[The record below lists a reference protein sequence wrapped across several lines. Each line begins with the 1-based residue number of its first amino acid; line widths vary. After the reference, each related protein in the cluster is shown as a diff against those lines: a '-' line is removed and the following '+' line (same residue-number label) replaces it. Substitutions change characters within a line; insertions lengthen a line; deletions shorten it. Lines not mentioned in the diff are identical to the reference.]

1 MNLNLT
7 VLIQNNLSKIKNGA
21 DIIYLDEYEST
32 GTHWIALYE
41 NAENVTYLD
50 SFGVEHVPKEVTNSL
65 EISNTYRIQ
74 AYGLITYG
82 DFLYW
87 IY

>member
-7 VLIQNNLSKIKNGA
+7 VLIHN
-21 DIIYLDEYEST
+21 EYEST

-41 NAENVTYLD
+41 NAENVTDLD
-50 SFGVEHVPKEVTNSL
+50 SFGVEHVPKEVTNAL
-65 EISNTYRIQ
+65 EITNTYRIQ
-74 AYGLITYG
+74 AYDLIMYG
-82 DFLYW
+82 DFLYC